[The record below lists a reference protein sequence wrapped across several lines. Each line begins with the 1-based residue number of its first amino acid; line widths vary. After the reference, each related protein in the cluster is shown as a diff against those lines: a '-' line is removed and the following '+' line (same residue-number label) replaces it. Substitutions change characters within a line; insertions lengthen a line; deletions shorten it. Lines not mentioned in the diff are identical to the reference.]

1 MENFMILLFI
11 ASVMTGLLTEA
22 MKKTFDGTS
31 VKVSNNML
39 AVIMS
44 AVASCIVSIV
54 YIIQNSITID
64 AKVVVEI
71 VLLFIM
77 SWICSMIGY
86 DKVKQSISQFTV
98 K

>member
-54 YIIQNSITID
+54 YIIQNSVAMD
-64 AKVVVEI
+64 AKVIVEI

>member
-31 VKVSNNML
+31 VKISNNIL

-44 AVASCIVSIV
+44 AAASCIVSIV
-54 YIIQNSITID
+54 YIIQNSVVVD

-77 SWICSMIGY
+77 SWICSMVGY